1 MVKTFIVLYT
11 ILTYVEGSGYEQ
23 AISHGLQFN
32 DYEECSLFFKNNK
45 TNLMAGAIDYGERR
59 YGHPMEINEI
69 GCVTMNVNMIEQDP
83 DEYQKLKDF
92 RTLWSNE

>member
-1 MVKTFIVLYT
+1 MLKEVAMNKQLVMDF
-11 ILTYVEGSGYEQ
+11 
-23 AISHGLQFN
+23 
-32 DYEECSLFFKNNK
+32 SLVTMRSVVYFFENNK

-59 YGHPMEINEI
+59 YGHPMEINEM
-69 GCVTMNVNMIEQDP
+69 GCVTMSVNMIEQDP